1 MGECYLAMGYESVGT
16 DGKIFRRGL
25 ILGINSDNPA
35 ILSQENAFE
44 YWDETVLKINFLE
57 EIWKR
62 GKNV

>member
-1 MGECYLAMGYESVGT
+1 MEKFSKEG
-16 DGKIFRRGL
+16 F
-25 ILGINSDNPA
+25 ILEISSDNPA